1 MSAGLQMNAKLAIFL
16 FIGVGIILTF
26 FNYFNYVSQV
36 ELPEGFLPTT
46 EEIEKLAAEQASP
59 VGLASDLQPRGTEIG
74 AEQPQATQQCLAKE
88 KEIVTKVI
96 DGDTVVVS
104 SGAHVRILE
113 IDADEKDY
121 KCYQPAKARL
131 EELVLNK
138 EVILEKE
145 VTDVDKYGR
154 CLRNVF
160 LFGQNVGLQLVKEGL
175 VIASFYQPDVKYQQE
190 ILAAQQYAMD
200 NRVGCKWEHVIQ

>member
-26 FNYFNYVSQV
+26 FNYFDYVSQV

-46 EEIEKLAAEQASP
+46 EEIEKLAIEQ
-59 VGLASDLQPRGTEIG
+59 GIGTDV
-74 AEQPQATQQCLAKE
+74 EQPPTTQQCLAKE

-104 SGAHVRILE
+104 SGDHVRILE

-121 KCYQPAKARL
+121 QCYQPAKERL
-131 EELVLNK
+131 EALVLNK